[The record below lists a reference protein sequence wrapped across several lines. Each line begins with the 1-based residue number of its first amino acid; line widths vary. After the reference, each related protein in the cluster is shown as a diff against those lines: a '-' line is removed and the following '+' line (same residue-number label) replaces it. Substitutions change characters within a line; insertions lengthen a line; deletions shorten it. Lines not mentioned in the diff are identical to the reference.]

1 MKYIIHPWG
10 SSERLRDDLRRARHI
25 LGLADDLVGP
35 VITVLVMVGPGTAT
49 VFVTVLAPYPA
60 AASSPHAPIASTT
73 RLNRTTPAR
82 FRWFAVPPSAG

>member
-1 MKYIIHPWG
+1 
-10 SSERLRDDLRRARHI
+10 
-25 LGLADDLVGP
+25 
-35 VITVLVMVGPGTAT
+35 MVGPGIAT